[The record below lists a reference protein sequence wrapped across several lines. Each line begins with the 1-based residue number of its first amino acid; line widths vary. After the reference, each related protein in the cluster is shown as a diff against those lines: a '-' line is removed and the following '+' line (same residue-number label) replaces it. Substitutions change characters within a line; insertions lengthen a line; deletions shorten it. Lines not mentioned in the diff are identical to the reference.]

1 MRPPPTPT
9 PTPTPQQELAALY
22 NEHADFVWRSL
33 LRLGAAPDVAED
45 LLHEV
50 FLVVR
55 RRQGD
60 FDRERSIRAWLYG
73 ISRGVAANHRRGRSR
88 AAERLR
94 NIATPSPPPTPEEGL
109 ERRKAA
115 AFVADFLAS
124 LDEPRRRVFELI
136 DIEGLSGP
144 EVGALLGIP
153 VMKVHTLRRSARR
166 RFEAALDRRRPGE
179 ARSRRE
185 SA

>member
-1 MRPPPTPT
+1 MRPPPT

-33 LRLGAAPDVAED
+33 LRLGAPRDVAED

-55 RRQGD
+55 RRLQD

-73 ISRGVAANHRRGRSR
+73 IARGIAANHRRGRSR
-88 AAERLR
+88 AAQRLR
-94 NIATPSPPPTPEEGL
+94 KVATPSPPPTPEEGL

-115 AFVADFLAS
+115 AFVARFLDQ
-124 LDEPRRRVFELI
+124 LDPPRRRVFELM

-144 EVGALLGIP
+144 EVSALLELP

-166 RFEAALDRRRPGE
+166 RFAAALDERRLGE
-179 ARSRRE
+179 ARTTRE
-185 SA
+185 TA

>member
-1 MRPPPTPT
+1 MRPPPT

-33 LRLGAAPDVAED
+33 LRLGASPDVAED

-73 ISRGVAANHRRGRSR
+73 IARGIAANYRRGRSR

-94 NIATPSPPPTPEEGL
+94 NVATPSPPPTPEEGL
-109 ERRKAA
+109 DRRKAA
-115 AFVADFLAS
+115 AFVADFLAE

-166 RFEAALDRRRPGE
+166 RFEAALEKRRQGE
-179 ARSRRE
+179 ASNRRE
-185 SA
+185 TA